1 MEYIFGAQKKRLK
14 IRTKKRWKVEFKYNL
29 SKPFDIIIKD
39 IIDKIIY
46 ITTEFQK
53 IKSKSINKE

>member
-1 MEYIFGAQKKRLK
+1 MLKKKDEL
-14 IRTKKRWKVEFKYNL
+14 KVEFKYNL
-29 SKPFDIIIKD
+29 STPFDIIIKD